1 MLWDRSDPSGYM
13 GHITSDPLPNT
24 PVKQIIINY
33 ALGDSQVSWLSAYCL
48 GRSINAMVFPG
59 SVVEQGETMFGFPV
73 TDESVTTAV
82 LQGYYYGAYVYPPA
96 VATPYSPPFGSSLG

>member
-82 LQGYYYGAYVYPPA
+82 LQGYYYGAYVYRPA